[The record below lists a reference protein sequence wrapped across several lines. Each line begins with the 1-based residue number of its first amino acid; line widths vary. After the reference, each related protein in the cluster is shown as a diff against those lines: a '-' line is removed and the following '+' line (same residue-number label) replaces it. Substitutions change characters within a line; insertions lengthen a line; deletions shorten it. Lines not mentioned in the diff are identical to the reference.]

1 MQPVAISS
9 YQQSNPQQWIPE
21 NPNGGQSMQFSQ
33 QPIMQNGTTSY
44 TPYGVPS
51 AVCPQRL
58 STGQDR
64 CNSDNYSRP
73 VAPTQE
79 QRHVPSLQE
88 PLQFGNSDSS
98 QGQRR
103 TAQMYSLP
111 PTVPVHAPGPSS
123 QNRPFQNTQQPE
135 PTVSQSQAT
144 TSGPTYSQGLLPY
157 KSTNTTSQLAT
168 ALGPQLNASSS
179 VSAQ

>member
-33 QPIMQNGTTSY
+33 QPIMQNGATSY

-51 AVCPQRL
+51 AVRPQRL

-64 CNSDNYSRP
+64 GNSDNHSRP
-73 VAPTQE
+73 VAPKQE
-79 QRHVPSLQE
+79 QKPVPSLQE
-88 PLQFGNSDSS
+88 PLHFGSS

-144 TSGPTYSQGLLPY
+144 TSGPTYSQGPLPY
-157 KSTNTTSQLAT
+157 KTTNTTSQLAT